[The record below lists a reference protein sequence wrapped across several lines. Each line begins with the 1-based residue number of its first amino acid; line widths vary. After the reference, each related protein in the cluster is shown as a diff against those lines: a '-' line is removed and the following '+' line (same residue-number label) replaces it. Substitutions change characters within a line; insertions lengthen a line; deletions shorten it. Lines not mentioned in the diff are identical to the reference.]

1 MSFLASL
8 FLTCVLAAGGI
19 YVLTHV
25 RKLADGLQEIY
36 VRAAMRKRN
45 SGDWDSSL
53 HIYDP
58 EYWRKPFQRFMFK
71 FGVIFFGIWLLLGAI
86 VPIGPFFSPLHLF
99 GATIW
104 VGEAPPAV
112 STSTILY
119 QSQ

>member
-1 MSFLASL
+1 MYSRMFGSSQMVFKEYMFALQCGRE
-8 FLTCVLAAGGI
+8 TAAIGI
-19 YVLTHV
+19 
-25 RKLADGLQEIY
+25 RP
-36 VRAAMRKRN
+36 
-45 SGDWDSSL
+45 L

-58 EYWRKPFQRFMFK
+58 EYWRKPFQQFMFK

-119 QSQ
+119 QSL